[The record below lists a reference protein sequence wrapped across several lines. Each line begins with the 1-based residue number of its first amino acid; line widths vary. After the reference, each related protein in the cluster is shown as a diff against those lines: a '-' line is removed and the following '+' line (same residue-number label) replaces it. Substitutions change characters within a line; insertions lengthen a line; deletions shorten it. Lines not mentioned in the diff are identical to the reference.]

1 MNKRTDGVLILVVE
15 DNTINL
21 ALAKALVQRIAA
33 GCRVATARDGEE
45 AMEAFKSERPVL
57 IYMDLQMPIKDGFE
71 TALEIR
77 DLEKADGTHIPII
90 ALTGGSADGERDNC
104 LKAGMDDFLLKPIG
118 PEDLRLSLER
128 WLPE

>member
-1 MNKRTDGVLILVVE
+1 MNKRTDGVLILIVE

-21 ALAKALVQRIAA
+21 ALAKALVQRIAV
-33 GCRVATARDGEE
+33 GCRVATARNGEE
-45 AMEAFKSERPVL
+45 AMDAFTSERPVL

-71 TALEIR
+71 AADEIR
-77 DLEKADGTHIPII
+77 QLEKADGTRIPII

-104 LKAGMDDFLLKPIG
+104 IKAGMDDFLLKPIG
-118 PEDLRLSLER
+118 PDDLRISLER